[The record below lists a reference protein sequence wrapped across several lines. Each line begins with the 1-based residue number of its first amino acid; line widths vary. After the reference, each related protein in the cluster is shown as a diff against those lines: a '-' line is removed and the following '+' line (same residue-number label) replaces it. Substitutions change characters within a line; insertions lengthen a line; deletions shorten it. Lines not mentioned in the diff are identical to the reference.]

1 MNRRL
6 QTIVGATLVLI
17 AMNSR
22 SVAAIITPSGVF
34 NDCRA
39 AVAFRNGELAE
50 SLAFKFENYD
60 ASKEQIIA
68 AFLEKYQKERERL
81 TSSLPKIANEKKK
94 IVYVAFVQL
103 GVSMFLEEYTKK
115 IIGSSSLSPGDKQ
128 ILEAVMNK
136 SNGLKVD
143 VAASIAKGE
152 IDGQGIAISQV
163 KALADILASA
173 TSKGLIAP
181 PVVLAGRIYSVG
193 SVLIPATADWLD
205 KDVEQQNVEQI
216 LGMSAEAT
224 RKLTQKSTK
233 SAIDDINRTKAS
245 IDSQCK

>member
-1 MNRRL
+1 M
-6 QTIVGATLVLI
+6 LI
-17 AMNSR
+17 TMSSR
-22 SVAAIITPSGVF
+22 SGAAIITPSGIF
-34 NDCRA
+34 SDCKA
-39 AVAFRNGELAE
+39 AVAFRDGELAK

-68 AFLEKYQKERERL
+68 AFLERYQKEREKL
-81 TSSLPKIANEKKK
+81 NSSLPKIASEKKK
-94 IVYVAFVQL
+94 IVYVALVQL

-115 IIGSSSLSPGDKQ
+115 LIGASSLPSGDKQ

-193 SVLIPATADWLD
+193 SLLIPATAEWLD
-205 KDVEQQNVEQI
+205 KDIEQQNVEQI
-216 LGMSAEAT
+216 LSMSAET
-224 RKLTQKSTK
+224 TKRLTQKSTK
-233 SAIDDINRTKAS
+233 SAIEDINRTKAS